1 MRKFAIISA
10 AALTLGT
17 LATTAADARP
27 RGYYGHGYAPH
38 AGYGYG
44 HRGRRGIGTGA
55 AVGLGIAGL

>member
-38 AGYGYG
+38 AGDGY
-44 HRGRRGIGTGA
+44 
-55 AVGLGIAGL
+55 